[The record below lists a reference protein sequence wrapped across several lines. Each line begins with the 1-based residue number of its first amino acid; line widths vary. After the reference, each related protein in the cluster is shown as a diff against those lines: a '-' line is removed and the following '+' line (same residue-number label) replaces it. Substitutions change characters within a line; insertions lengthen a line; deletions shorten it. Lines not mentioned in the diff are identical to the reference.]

1 MKKNLLI
8 REDEIVKLVNEFYKK
23 PEEFISIL
31 LRKYQEYPKKDLL
44 FF

>member
-31 LRKYQEYPKKDLL
+31 LRNMLSELDLIL
-44 FF
+44 VV